1 MEGLFS
7 LQLPIVYRFSK
18 RLGIWVKL
26 GVCCIEISGL
36 NLVATRKHCSSFC
49 LCLPWDF
56 YSQLSKIHM
65 AAMWSLPMELN
76 TAYYTDEICP
86 ELASC

>member
-18 RLGIWVKL
+18 RLGIWVKF

-36 NLVATRKHCSSFC
+36 NLVETRKHCSSFC
-49 LCLPWDF
+49 
-56 YSQLSKIHM
+56 LSKIHM
-65 AAMWSLPMELN
+65 AAMWSLAMELN
-76 TAYYTDEICP
+76 TAYYIEEIHP
-86 ELASC
+86 ELASR